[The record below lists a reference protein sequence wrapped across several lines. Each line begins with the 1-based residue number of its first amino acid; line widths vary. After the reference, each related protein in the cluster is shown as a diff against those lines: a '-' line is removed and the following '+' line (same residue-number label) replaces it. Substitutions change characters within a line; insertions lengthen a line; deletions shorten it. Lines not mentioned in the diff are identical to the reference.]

1 MRHRPVAGRTRRR
14 GRNGSILLLL
24 LLLRRRPSERTQRRL
39 VSTDLVLQILHGG
52 VKLGPVE
59 LAGAEVGVFDAGR
72 FVRSVQDRRGH
83 EGRWGLDGVRLVGL
97 GNGVGG

>member
-1 MRHRPVAGRTRRR
+1 MPA
-14 GRNGSILLLL
+14 
-24 LLLRRRPSERTQRRL
+24 
-39 VSTDLVLQILHGG
+39 DLVLEILHGR

-72 FVRSVQDRRGH
+72 FVGSVQNRRGH

-97 GNGVGG
+97 GDGVGG